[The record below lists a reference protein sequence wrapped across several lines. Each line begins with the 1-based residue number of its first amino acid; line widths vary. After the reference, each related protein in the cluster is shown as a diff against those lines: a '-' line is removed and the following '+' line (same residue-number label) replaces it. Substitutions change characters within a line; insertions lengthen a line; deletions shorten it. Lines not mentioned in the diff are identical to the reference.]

1 MDKVNSLINTSVSDA
16 KGSLECMLAR
26 APQEAKVLAQKVL
39 AQKVLDRLGKP
50 SVGCGNMTRI
60 SMLRTIVR
68 KAEKQLLATSK

>member
-16 KGSLECMLAR
+16 KSSLECMLESN
-26 APQEAKVLAQKVL
+26 PQDAQEL

-50 SVGCGNMTRI
+50 SMGCGNMTRI

-68 KAEKQLLATSK
+68 KAEKQLLTTSK